1 MAELR
6 VGVSGGGEQELGYSK
21 TDLNLKGKE
30 NRIKKKKNWNKEG
43 ENENEREKTRIIKW
57 EESQGG
63 SNLW

>member
-30 NRIKKKKNWNKEG
+30 NRIKKKKN
-43 ENENEREKTRIIKW
+43 
-57 EESQGG
+57 
-63 SNLW
+63 